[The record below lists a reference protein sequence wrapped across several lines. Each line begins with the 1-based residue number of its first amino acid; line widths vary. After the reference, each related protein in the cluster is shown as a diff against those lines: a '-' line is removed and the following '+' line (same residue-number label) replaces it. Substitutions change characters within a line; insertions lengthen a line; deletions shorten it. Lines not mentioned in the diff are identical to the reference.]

1 MQEDSFD
8 NVHDIEDEAEEI
20 KDLKQ
25 EAEKS
30 EQKEQELSDSRK
42 IMWLREISKKDVA
55 LVGGKGANLGELF
68 HAEFPVPN
76 AFVVISNAFKEF
88 LYLTNLKPQIL
99 SIINSINFDNSTEV
113 EEKTKKIREMITNSE
128 MPEDLQESI
137 VLNYAKLSKEDVAG
151 VSSNLFRIQEPIFVA
166 VRSSA
171 TAEDLA
177 DTSFAGQQETF
188 VNMKG
193 NSQVLEAVKKCWASL
208 YTGRSVCYRYKNK
221 ISEDT
226 IFIAIVVQ
234 KMMNSEKS
242 GVMFTANPLT
252 NDKEELVIEAVF
264 GLGDGIVSGSIE
276 PDHFVIDKKTEEIK
290 EKRIGHKKLAY
301 TRDSNGKTIIKELHE
316 AIIEKE
322 VLYTHELKQLI
333 KIGKKIEEHY
343 DFPQDIEFAF
353 ESGNLY
359 ITQSRPITTLEKGM
373 DNQEFK
379 EGKVLLEGLAASRG
393 MASGRV
399 RLITDLKELS
409 KLEKGEIL
417 VTKMTNPDMVVGMQR
432 SAGIVTDEGGA
443 TCHAAIVSREM
454 GIPCVVGT
462 KKATSVL
469 KEGGRITVDGTNG
482 KVYAGDVLQK
492 ATQPQSNSTSQ
503 QSTKPQYKSPD
514 NVQNNFTANTSSQ
527 LSTQSSKPKIDLAG
541 TLLPK
546 SNSQQQGVLVKVNC
560 DLPEVAERAAATGA
574 DGVGLIR
581 IEFIIAE
588 GGIHPSEYVRTGQT
602 DKYSELLAYSI
613 EKIAHAFEGKPIWIR
628 TSDIRTD
635 EYKGLKGAD
644 KEPKETN
651 PMIGWH
657 GIRRGLDD
665 QEILKAEFK
674 AIKMLHDKGYKNV
687 GVMIPFVIRAEEVK
701 KAKEICKSVGLEPR
715 KDVEF
720 GVMIETPG
728 SCMIIEELCN
738 EGIDF
743 ISFGTND
750 LTQLTLGIDRD
761 NERIA
766 PLFDE
771 MHAGVLRMLEMVI
784 TVCKMYG
791 VKTSICGQ
799 AGSRP
804 EMAKF
809 LAKKGISSISANIDA
824 VQEIRQAINS

>member
-8 NVHDIEDEAEEI
+8 NVHDIECEDEEV
-20 KDLKQ
+20 KDLKE
-25 EAEKS
+25 EAEKT
-30 EQKEQELSDSRK
+30 EQKEQMLTDSRK
-42 IMWLREISKKDVA
+42 ILWLREITKKDVPS
-55 LVGGKGANLGELF
+55 VGGKGANLGEMF
-68 HAEFPVPN
+68 HGEFPVPN
-76 AFVVISNAFKEF
+76 AFVITSGAFKEF
-88 LYLTNLKPQIL
+88 LYLTHLKPQIL
-99 SIINSINFDNSTEV
+99 SMIETIDFDNSADV
-113 EEKTKKIREMITNSE
+113 EEKAAKIREMVKSSE
-128 MPEDLQESI
+128 IPEDLQEAI
-137 VLNYAKLSKEDVAG
+137 VLNYEKLSKGEVPG
-151 VSSNLFRIQEPIFVA
+151 GSSNLFRIQEPIFVA

-188 VNMKG
+188 LNMKG
-193 NSQVLEAVKKCWASL
+193 KDQVLEAVKKCWASL
-208 YTGRSVCYRYKNK
+208 YTGRSIYYRHKNK

-226 IFIAIVVQ
+226 ILIAVVVQ

-252 NDKEELVIEAVF
+252 NNKQELVIEAVF
-264 GLGDGIVSGSIE
+264 GLGEGIVSGSIE
-276 PDHFVIDKKTEEIK
+276 PDHFVIDKEKEEVK
-290 EKRIGHKKLAY
+290 EKRIGHKKIAY

-316 AIIEKE
+316 AFLEKE

-333 KIGKKIEEHY
+333 KMGKKIEEHY

-359 ITQSRPITTLEKGM
+359 IVQSRPITTLEKGM
-373 DNQEFK
+373 DKQEFK
-379 EGKVLLEGLAASRG
+379 EGKVLLEGLAASHG
-393 MASGRV
+393 VAAGRV
-399 RLITDLKELS
+399 RLILDLKDLS
-409 KLEKGEIL
+409 KLEKGEVL
-417 VTKMTNPDMVVGMQR
+417 VTKMTNPDMVVGMQK
-432 SAGIVTDEGGA
+432 SAAIVTDEGGA

-469 KEGGRITVDGTNG
+469 KEGGRVTVDGTNG

-492 ATQPQSNSTSQ
+492 VQTSPQ
-503 QSTKPQYKSPD
+503 QSTQPLANKKDINPNVSPQIKSD
-514 NVQNNFTANTSSQ
+514 NLSQ
-527 LSTQSSKPKIDLAG
+527 LSKPKIDLAG
-541 TLLPK
+541 MLLPK
-546 SNSQQQGVLVKVNC
+546 SSAQQSGTLVKVNC

-588 GGIHPSEYVRTGQT
+588 GGVHPSEYIRTGQAE
-602 DKYSELLAYSI
+602 KYSELLAYSI
-613 EKIAHAFEGKPIWIR
+613 EKIAHAFEGKPVWIR

-635 EYKGLKGAD
+635 EYKSLKGAD

-657 GIRRGLDD
+657 GIRRSLDD

-674 AIKMLHDKGYKNV
+674 AVKMLHDKGYNNV
-687 GVMIPFVIRAEEVK
+687 GVMLPFVIRAEEVK
-701 KAKEICKSVGLEPR
+701 KAKEICRSIGIEPR
-715 KDVEF
+715 KDLEF

-771 MHAGVLRMLEMVI
+771 MHPGVLRMLEMVI

-824 VQEIRQAINS
+824 VQEIRQAIQG